1 MEKLNV
7 RGLGHLQSVLDHL
20 KNHTYTLGQYTL
32 HSMYSDDK
40 SSVKIENMLTP
51 AFRCHTGVK
60 QGCMLSP
67 TLFNLYLSDL
77 SEKLK
82 AKNLNDV
89 ELNELPLSCM
99 LYADDLVIFSKSK
112 NGLQDYL
119 DSLSEY
125 CTENDLSVNFN
136 KTKVLIFNNCGR
148 TMNKHVLY
156 IEAVNLTMLA
166 ITNILAY
173 SLVLMGPSHTLN
185 RK

>member
-1 MEKLNV
+1 
-7 RGLGHLQSVLDHL
+7 
-20 KNHTYTLGQYTL
+20 
-32 HSMYSDDK
+32 
-40 SSVKIENMLTP
+40 
-51 AFRCHTGVK
+51 
-60 QGCMLSP
+60 MLSP

-112 NGLQDYL
+112 NGLQNYL

-125 CTENDLSVNFN
+125 CKENDLSVNLN

-156 IEAVNLTMLA
+156 YRGSKLDNVSNYKYLGLQFSTYGNFLWEIKKVALKALWPFVQTQEGNGLPFQRRCTAHNE
-166 ITNILAY
+166 
-173 SLVLMGPSHTLN
+173 SF
-185 RK
+185 